1 MNGTGAT
8 MPASSV
14 SGLEFLPLLLSFI
27 LPPWLTNFFFTS
39 GGGICFCCILYT
51 YFRVPEPTGRS
62 FAELDML
69 FQKGISARKF
79 HSTEVDVFNAD
90 VDGTLMDKYQK
101 QQLGTAH
108 HVEKTA

>member
-1 MNGTGAT
+1 
-8 MPASSV
+8 
-14 SGLEFLPLLLSFI
+14 
-27 LPPWLTNFFFTS
+27 
-39 GGGICFCCILYT
+39 
-51 YFRVPEPTGRS
+51 
-62 FAELDML
+62 ML